1 MEFTNKFHVPLPIDQ
16 AWSLLLDVPRIMP
29 CLPGAKLTE
38 VVGPGKYK
46 GSVSVKLGPVSLT
59 FNGLVE
65 LVKQDD
71 TAHIAWLK
79 GSGVDPKGRGGAQS
93 EFSFA
98 LTEAG
103 AGTDVL
109 VTTNLALSGS
119 VAQYG
124 RGSGMISEVAAQILK
139 QFEKN
144 LAKSF
149 AQPEGA
155 AAGTA
160 AAAAPGAA
168 SAGSPVAGAGVA
180 AGAVGAAST
189 HAAAAG
195 APSSVLPGAA
205 SVPTGTSTISPDTAT
220 ASPHAAPA
228 AGVAAATA
236 AAPASAG
243 VHAPA
248 SMAAMAAAADGAA
261 SPVAPASTHSTAGA
275 PAAPAPAAATPAPAP
290 VYRQTA
296 VTDDEPV
303 QEINMLAIG
312 LKAMWRSF
320 LGMFGIGKR

>member
-1 MEFTNKFHVPLPIDQ
+1 MEFTNTFHVPLPIDQ
-16 AWSLLLDVPRIMP
+16 AWLLLLDVPRIMP

-160 AAAAPGAA
+160 PGAA
-168 SAGSPVAGAGVA
+168 SAGSPA
-180 AGAVGAAST
+180 AGANGAASA
-189 HAAAAG
+189 HVAVAD

-205 SVPTGTSTISPDTAT
+205 SVPTGASTISPDTAT

-228 AGVAAATA
+228 AGVAAATT

-261 SPVAPASTHSTAGA
+261 SPVAPSSLHSTAGA
-275 PAAPAPAAATPAPAP
+275 PAAPAPAP

-296 VTDDEPV
+296 VADDEPV

>member
-1 MEFTNKFHVPLPIDQ
+1 MEFTNTFHVPLPIDQ
-16 AWSLLLDVPRIMP
+16 AWVLLLDVPRIMP

-71 TAHIAWLK
+71 VAHIAWLK

-98 LTEAG
+98 LTEVAG
-103 AGTDVL
+103 GTDVL
-109 VTTNLALSGS
+109 VTTNLALSGA

-144 LAKSF
+144 LNKSF
-149 AQPEGA
+149 AQ
-155 AAGTA
+155 TD
-160 AAAAPGAA
+160 APA
-168 SAGSPVAGAGVA
+168 AGVA
-180 AGAVGAAST
+180 AND
-189 HAAAAG
+189 AG
-195 APSSVLPGAA
+195 VAQS
-205 SVPTGTSTISPDTAT
+205 
-220 ASPHAAPA
+220 APA

-236 AAPASAG
+236 AVPASTG
-243 VHAPA
+243 MHAPA
-248 SMAAMAAAADGAA
+248 PVAAMAAAADGA
-261 SPVAPASTHSTAGA
+261 VAPAADPALASAAAPGAMPASTTTSATAHTTAPAHSTAASA
-275 PAAPAPAAATPAPAP
+275 PASATPAPPPP
-290 VYRQTA
+290 VYRQPPPA
-296 VTDDEPV
+296 NDEPV

-312 LKAMWRSF
+312 MKAMWRSF
-320 LGMFGIGKR
+320 LRMFGIGKR

>member
-16 AWSLLLDVPRIMP
+16 AWALLLDVPRIMP

-71 TAHIAWLK
+71 VAHIAWLK

-144 LAKSF
+144 LAK
-149 AQPEGA
+149 
-155 AAGTA
+155 
-160 AAAAPGAA
+160 
-168 SAGSPVAGAGVA
+168 
-180 AGAVGAAST
+180 
-189 HAAAAG
+189 
-195 APSSVLPGAA
+195 
-205 SVPTGTSTISPDTAT
+205 
-220 ASPHAAPA
+220 
-228 AGVAAATA
+228 
-236 AAPASAG
+236 
-243 VHAPA
+243 
-248 SMAAMAAAADGAA
+248 
-261 SPVAPASTHSTAGA
+261 
-275 PAAPAPAAATPAPAP
+275 
-290 VYRQTA
+290 
-296 VTDDEPV
+296 
-303 QEINMLAIG
+303 
-312 LKAMWRSF
+312 
-320 LGMFGIGKR
+320 